1 MFSQPSNKGNNLLLL
16 LFHGTAVMG
25 IACIF
30 WGVKE
35 GHTSVETI
43 PKLHVFFCVVKAKI
57 LEQVLAETEPFLSLI
72 IL

>member
-30 WGVKE
+30 WGVIE

-43 PKLHVFFCVVKAKI
+43 PKLHVFT
-57 LEQVLAETEPFLSLI
+57 VLSKLKY
-72 IL
+72 